1 MIKVVSYLAG
11 IPVKNKNLSKPEILK
26 RFVQGVTVH
35 GDSGILHKDPTLVP
49 CDVAVIQG
57 WTHEHGKN
65 SPHLKFRQAVIV
77 EQKRQK
83 KKLIVVDSN
92 LFGYRQPIQNKNYLR
107 YSFDGVF
114 PTTGFYFDTE
124 VDPQRWQQISQD
136 HGLVLQPWQ
145 TEGKHIL
152 ICTQRQGGWSMKGLS
167 VIDWVHQTVKEIKKY
182 SNRPIVVRLHP
193 GDNQANKYR
202 ADLEKFYKISNNA
215 RLTDD
220 FAGAW
225 AAVTYNSSPGV
236 AAAIEGIPVFVT
248 DPVPETSQAYP
259 VANTDLA
266 QIESP
271 ETFERQD
278 WLNRLCMSHWSF
290 DELSNGSAWQ
300 HIRQFV

>member
-77 EQKRQK
+77 EQKLQK

-92 LFGYRQPIQNKNYLR
+92 LFNYRQSTQNKNYLR

-124 VDPQRWQQISQD
+124 VDTQRWQQISQD

-215 RLTDD
+215 RLVDD

-225 AAVTYNSSPGV
+225 VAVTYNSSPGV

-278 WLNRLCMSHWSF
+278 WLNQLCMSHWSF
-290 DELSNGSAWQ
+290 DELSNGTAWQ
-300 HIRQFV
+300 HIKKFL